1 MKNKKLIIFLIVL
14 LVIICIILVGFMISL
29 LNGRFR
35 FGFWHNVSDELVID
49 KEYDENFDK
58 IVIKSGAADVY
69 VHESSNDKFKVVAY
83 GEKEKIDIK
92 VDNDQLTI
100 ESYLKKSSFIFFN
113 NKIAKIEVYIPQDY
127 DKELNIN
134 NNFGNIE
141 IEEFSK
147 ANIKVE
153 EDCGDVTIK
162 SGNKVVVHNSYGD
175 IKVEEALEAD
185 IKQSAG
191 DVEIGKVRDIKVK
204 NNYGDIKIGKVENSL
219 SVEEDCGDVKIDDLV
234 LNKSATIKN
243 SFGEIKIGSTNEI
256 YIDAK
261 TDLGDVKIENNYNK
275 SDITLKLENSCGD
288 IKVNN

>member
-29 LNGRFR
+29 LKGGFR

-69 VHESSNDKFKVVAY
+69 VRESSSDKFKVVAY
-83 GEKEKIDIK
+83 GEKEKIDVK
-92 VDNDQLTI
+92 VYNNQLTI

-113 NKIAKIEVYIPQDY
+113 NKIAKIEVYIPYDY